1 MTIVGLVYY
10 EERISNEYAGTDK
23 AAVIQA
29 LQQAYRESSSFVDS
43 YIELWEDGKKLRTYR
58 VSGLDYGET
67 PDMELMPGFENV
79 EFDADEEVESFLQ
92 EVKEDAE

>member
-43 YIELWEDGKKLRTYR
+43 YIELWKDGKKLRTYR
-58 VSGLDYGET
+58 VSGLDYEET

-79 EFDADEEVESFLQ
+79 EFDVDEEVESFLQ